1 MIPTV
6 IPTMFMT
13 LPIYNIIEHLMN
25 NEKDAPMIVSWQ
37 AGQQKPCYQLEHESA
52 FTEILQI
59 LAEVLVNDPWHPLL
73 NPDCA
78 TPSAANN
85 NVTGPLLASFIF
97 CLIFHFNCRLSFL
110 FGSNFNWTSS

>member
-1 MIPTV
+1 M

-25 NEKDAPMIVSWQ
+25 NEKDAPMIVSWE
-37 AGQQKPCYQLEHESA
+37 AGQQKPCYQLEHESE

-59 LAEVLVNDPWHPLL
+59 LLAEVLVNDPWHPLL

-85 NVTGPLLASFIF
+85 RPTFGFF
-97 CLIFHFNCRLSFL
+97 YFL
-110 FGSNFNWTSS
+110 PYFPF